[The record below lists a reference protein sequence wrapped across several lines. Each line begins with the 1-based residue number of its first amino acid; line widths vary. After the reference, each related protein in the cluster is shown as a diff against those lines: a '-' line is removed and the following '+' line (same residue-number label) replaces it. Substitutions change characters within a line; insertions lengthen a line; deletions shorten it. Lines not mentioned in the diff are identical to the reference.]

1 MRGDQVLGLGDRL
14 GEILGAIARFPIVIP
29 TTIST
34 IRTIAMNEES
44 LLNRAALICP
54 NPYDPAWER
63 VLMLLISS
71 PDGLSDTI
79 RNLHAR
85 GFAEAATWSR
95 PLPIP
100 NSQEVMSV
108 LSKRRMRDEG

>member
-1 MRGDQVLGLGDRL
+1 
-14 GEILGAIARFPIVIP
+14 
-29 TTIST
+29 
-34 IRTIAMNEES
+34 MNPES
-44 LLNRAALICP
+44 LLGYPKGTASQRAALICP
-54 NPYDPAWER
+54 NPYDYDPAWER